1 MKEIRFTLTTPVKFT
16 HQGEDT
22 DGNFITLKEPSLN
35 LLIKLSIY
43 KSAFYS
49 AAARTAD
56 SDDEVTSNKEKEAV
70 TGEQI
75 MSLLYMECRNMPELL
90 KQAQSLFVTQGVASV
105 EGVVDMTTPI
115 LKMMS
120 IDDFE
125 RMLGEYLVNFI
136 LASAL
141 YQEN

>member
-1 MKEIRFTLTTPVKFT
+1 MKEIRFELTTPIKYT

-22 DGNFITLKEPSLN
+22 DGNFITLNEPSLD

-49 AAARTAD
+49 AAARVAD
-56 SDDEVTSNKEKEAV
+56 DDVQETGTDKEQA

-75 MSLLYMECRNMPELL
+75 MSLLYMECPNMPELL
-90 KQAQSLFVTQGVASV
+90 KQAKSLFVTQGVASV
-105 EGVVDMTTPI
+105 EGVVDMTSPI
-115 LKMMS
+115 LKMMT

-141 YQEN
+141 NQKS